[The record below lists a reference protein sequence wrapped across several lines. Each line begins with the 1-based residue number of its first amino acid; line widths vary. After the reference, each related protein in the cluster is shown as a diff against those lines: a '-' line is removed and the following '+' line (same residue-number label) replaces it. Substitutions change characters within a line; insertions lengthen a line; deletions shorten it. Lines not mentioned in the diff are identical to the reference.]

1 MVAGILFGSLWLL
14 VGAPAAQEPPPSL
27 DDLWNEYPLEPQETE
42 TAPEA
47 EPAPTT
53 TAAPDDDASTQ
64 WTAVAFGGI
73 GTVAVLLGVGLV
85 VARVKRT
92 PELPAAPTRP
102 KTPDEL
108 IARARAL
115 AIEAAECDMFSNG
128 QRDERIRAMTQ
139 TDDRS
144 AVPETSVPSAP
155 SGYADIGE
163 RVAGV
168 LTAAETAAEQI
179 RHDAHGEA
187 EEILSAARREA
198 EAVRQDSVAYDTDTR
213 AAVESYASDRRREVD
228 QEMQKQLAE
237 SETQARATRQAAE
250 AMARQIEEE
259 GRQRGQALRDES
271 KAVEERLKKAAVGL
285 RRMTA
290 EIEELLGTPAGEAET
305 LTDALRPYSQKD
317 ELPIG
322 ISRDEA

>member
-1 MVAGILFGSLWLL
+1 VVAGILFGSLSLL

-42 TAPEA
+42 TSPEPRDA
-47 EPAPTT
+47 GPST
-53 TAAPDDDASTQ
+53 TAPPTDDASTP
-64 WTAVAFGGI
+64 WTAVALGGM
-73 GTVAVLLGVGLV
+73 GATVVLLAAGLV
-85 VARVKRT
+85 IARVRRAH
-92 PELPAAPTRP
+92 ELPAPTHP
-102 KTPDEL
+102 ETPDEL
-108 IARARAL
+108 ITHARAL
-115 AIEAAECDMFSNG
+115 AIEAAECDMFCNG

-144 AVPETSVPSAP
+144 AVPETSVPSVP

-168 LTAAETAAEQI
+168 LTAAEAAAGQI
-179 RHDAHGEA
+179 RQDAHGEA
-187 EEILSAARREA
+187 EEILNAARREA

-228 QEMQKQLAE
+228 QETQKLRAD

-271 KAVEERLKKAAVGL
+271 KAVEERLKKAVVGL
-285 RRMTA
+285 RRMTG
-290 EIEELLGTPAGEAET
+290 EIEELLGTPAGDAET
-305 LTDALRPYSQKD
+305 LTDALRPYSQRD

-322 ISRDEA
+322 ISRDET